1 MRMIGI
7 ERIKEVLSAV
17 IDVPIEQIS
26 DNASM
31 DDIES
36 WDSLAQMNLVI
47 ALEDEFQLVI
57 PDEEVGTLISIQ
69 LILSL
74 INEIVD

>member
-1 MRMIGI
+1 MTGI

-17 IDVPIEQIS
+17 IDVPIAQIS

-47 ALEDEFQLVI
+47 ALEDEFQMTI
-57 PDEEVGTLISIQ
+57 PDEDVGTLISIQ

>member
-1 MRMIGI
+1 MSMIGI

-47 ALEDEFQLVI
+47 ALEDEFQLTI
-57 PDEEVGTLISIQ
+57 PDEEVGSLISIQ

>member
-1 MRMIGI
+1 MSMIGI

-47 ALEDEFQLVI
+47 ALEDEFQMTI

-74 INEIVD
+74 VNEIVD

>member
-1 MRMIGI
+1 MITI

>member
-1 MRMIGI
+1 MSMIGI

-57 PDEEVGTLISIQ
+57 PDEEVGTLISIP

>member
-1 MRMIGI
+1 MSMIGI

>member
-1 MRMIGI
+1 MSMIGI

-47 ALEDEFQLVI
+47 ALEDEFQMTI

>member
-1 MRMIGI
+1 MIGI

>member
-1 MRMIGI
+1 MSMIGI

-26 DNASM
+26 DKASM

-57 PDEEVGTLISIQ
+57 PDEEVGTLISIPW
-69 LILSL
+69 ILSL

>member
-1 MRMIGI
+1 MSMIGI

-47 ALEDEFQLVI
+47 ALEDEFQLTI

>member
-1 MRMIGI
+1 MTGI

-17 IDVPIEQIS
+17 IHVPIAQIS

-47 ALEDEFQLVI
+47 ALEDEFQMTI
-57 PDEEVGTLISIQ
+57 PDEDVGTLISIQ

>member
-1 MRMIGI
+1 MSMIGI

-47 ALEDEFQLVI
+47 ALEDEFQLTI

-74 INEIVD
+74 VNEIVD

>member
-1 MRMIGI
+1 MKMIGI
-7 ERIKEVLSAV
+7 KRIKEVLSAV

>member
-57 PDEEVGTLISIQ
+57 PDEEVGTLISIP

>member
-74 INEIVD
+74 VNEIVD

>member
-1 MRMIGI
+1 MVEII
-7 ERIKEVLSAV
+7 RIKEVVGAV
-17 IDVPIEQIS
+17 IDAPVSQIS

-31 DDIES
+31 DEIDA

-47 ALEDEFQLVI
+47 ALEDEFQITI
-57 PDEEVGTLISIQ
+57 PDDEVGTIISIQ

-74 INEIVD
+74 VNELVN

>member
-1 MRMIGI
+1 MSMIGI
-7 ERIKEVLSAV
+7 KRIKEVLSAV

-47 ALEDEFQLVI
+47 ALEDEFQITI
-57 PDEEVGTLISIQ
+57 PDEEVGTLISIK

-74 INEIVD
+74 INEILD